1 MPYIILYRTECLIKY
16 SIEYY
21 TVSVLLTLCGRRKEG
36 AAVRVM
42 TQQRRRKLTQQRRQ
56 NNYIAVAET
65 ITHKLIRYN
74 K

>member
-1 MPYIILYRTECLIKY
+1 M
-16 SIEYY
+16 YY
-21 TVSVLLTLCGRRKEG
+21 NFSSTITVARATVVYCILCGRRKEG

-42 TQQRRRKLTQQRRQ
+42 TQQHRRKLTQQRRQ